1 MTQTFFKKSVALA
14 FLSAFLFTLLPSSAH
29 AVGESEAAIRSMR
42 DRQIAIQADYDNLD
56 TRVKDMDRNNPRR
69 DPAKDLLKEA
79 QNAVD
84 AFYALNPDDHLAAG
98 NQPDQIFKDAE
109 KKAIDKINAVNRYL
123 FAPVLPGAKDI
134 AAQPDEESVPHGDII
149 EDFIPQFIRLLMRFA
164 SLAVFISFVV
174 SGVMFVMAFGNED
187 RVTKAKRMLYW
198 TLVGFAFVTL
208 AFALIK
214 AVTDIDFFGFV

>member
-1 MTQTFFKKSVALA
+1 MTQTFFKKFVALA
-14 FLSAFLFTLLPSSAH
+14 FLSAFLFTFLPSAH
-29 AVGESEAAIRSMR
+29 AVGEKEAAVRSMR
-42 DRQIAIQADYDNLD
+42 DRQINIQAYYDNLD

-69 DPAKDLLKEA
+69 DPAKDLLKIA
-79 QNAVD
+79 SDAVD
-84 AFYALNPDDHLAAG
+84 AFYALSPDDHLTG
-98 NQPDQIFKDAE
+98 NNQPDQVFLDAE
-109 KKAIDKINAVNRYL
+109 EEAIKKINAVNRYL

-164 SLAVFISFVV
+164 SLAVFVSFVV
-174 SGVMFVMAFGNED
+174 SGVMFVIAFGNED

-198 TLVGFAFVTL
+198 TLIGFAFVTL

-214 AVTDIDFFGFV
+214 AVTDIDFFGFM